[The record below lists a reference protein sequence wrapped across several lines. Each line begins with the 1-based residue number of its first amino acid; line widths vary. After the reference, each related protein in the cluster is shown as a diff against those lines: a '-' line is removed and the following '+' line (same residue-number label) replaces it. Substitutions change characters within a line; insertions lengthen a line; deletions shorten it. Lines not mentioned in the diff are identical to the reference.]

1 MSSIQAQI
9 NRLRTEESQV
19 RNERNQARQELK
31 QMKNQWENTDR
42 PRLLNMLFT
51 PENQDSVRN
60 ATLSQILDKFQNEV
74 LNPNQGGTGT
84 DQGSGTGAHG
94 APPKHETPIPLIDLQ
109 NDILDRGIENPNE
122 MLNRPLEEIFK
133 DFKTLIKTTRG
144 SWETHDGN

>member
-19 RNERNQARQELK
+19 RNERNQVRQELQ

-74 LNPNQGGTGT
+74 LNPNQGGTGQGTGT

-109 NDILDRGIENPNE
+109 NEILDKAIENPTN
-122 MLNRPLEEIFK
+122 LINRSLEECIK
-133 DFKTLIKTTRG
+133 DFKILIG
-144 SWETHDGN
+144 II

>member
-9 NRLRTEESQV
+9 NRLRMEESQV
-19 RNERNQARQELK
+19 RNERNQVRQEL
-31 QMKNQWENTDR
+31 QQIKNQWESTDR

-60 ATLSQILDKFQNEV
+60 ATLSQILNKFKNEV

-94 APPKHETPIPLIDLQ
+94 APPEHETPIPLIDLQ
-109 NDILDRGIENPNE
+109 NDILDKAIENPTN
-122 MLNRPLEEIFK
+122 LINRPLEECIK
-133 DFKTLIKTTRG
+133 DFKILIGIT
-144 SWETHDGN
+144 E